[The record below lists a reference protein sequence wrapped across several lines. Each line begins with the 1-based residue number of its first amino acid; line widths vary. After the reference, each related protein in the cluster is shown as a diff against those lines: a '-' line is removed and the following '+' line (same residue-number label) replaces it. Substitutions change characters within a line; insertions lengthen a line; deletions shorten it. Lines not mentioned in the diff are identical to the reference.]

1 MRIAYFRELQCKFS
15 QHLFEPFFVKRV
27 LEVRVIGEGAVDVL
41 GDLHEDGM
49 IGAFVETDGYAID
62 FEAFS
67 PDDFIIE
74 GSEPVFYLF
83 LRS

>member
-1 MRIAYFRELQCKFS
+1 M
-15 QHLFEPFFVKRV
+15 RV
-27 LEVRVIGEGAVDVL
+27 LEVRVIREGAVDVF
-41 GDLHEDGM
+41 GDLHEHGM
-49 IGAFVETDGYAID
+49 IGAFMEADGYAID
-62 FEAFS
+62 FETFS